1 MDVFGRLLYGTGL
14 RLVEALRLRI
24 QDVDFPGRIVVVRGG
39 KGDKDRR
46 TMLPA
51 SLVEPLQRHMQ
62 GLRGVHQ
69 ADLAAGWGTVELP
82 HALEW
87 KYRNAAREWAWQW
100 LFP

>member
-1 MDVFGRLLYGTGL
+1 MPSQSASG
-14 RLVEALRLRI
+14 EADHGVPVACASCNL
-24 QDVDFPGRIVVVRGG
+24 DFQSA
-39 KGDKDRR
+39 
-46 TMLPA
+46 L
-51 SLVEPLQRHMQ
+51 